1 MNFEEFKEGF
11 VVVLS
16 DAIDG
21 LTVSSE
27 EEQLRG
33 KIFCIL
39 ILFFGRVESQA
50 FFLVF
55 LFNSFQNIAIL
66 PN

>member
-27 EEQLRG
+27 EEQPEGILLHKGRFLGGRDGLIWIVWGDYRARG
-33 KIFCIL
+33 M
-39 ILFFGRVESQA
+39 
-50 FFLVF
+50 
-55 LFNSFQNIAIL
+55 AIMA
-66 PN
+66 PP